1 MTKVSLLQFV
11 NVVFLVLKA
20 QEDIAGGQKRD
31 EEGEDQY
38 NEDKRDQVC
47 SVGKQSIL
55 LFSIPRF
62 P

>member
-11 NVVFLVLKA
+11 NLVFLVLKA
-20 QEDIAGGQKRD
+20 QEDIAGGQKRE

-38 NEDKRDQVC
+38 HEGNGDQVC